1 MSRARTAA
9 VLASSGLFVACAAG
23 GRAPASP
30 SQAGD
35 ASGAPAQAAPGG
47 YPQQKPGAYPAPAAP
62 PPAEPAS
69 PVQPQAAPPSPGQF
83 GGPPGGGT
91 SRSMAFSAALDEV
104 DTSARQLDVAAGDC
118 SNACRALGSMDR
130 AAGRLC
136 SLAQGNDEG
145 RRCEDAKKKVY
156 TARDRVKQTCGTCP
170 GGVSVERSAPIP
182 SSR

>member
-1 MSRARTAA
+1 MSRART
-9 VLASSGLFVACAAG
+9 VLVISASGLFMACAAG
-23 GRAPASP
+23 SKAPATP
-30 SQAGD
+30 SQVGE
-35 ASGAPAQAAPGG
+35 ASGAAPQAAPAG
-47 YPQQKPGAYPAPAAP
+47 YPQQPGAYPPAP
-62 PPAEPAS
+62 PPAEPAA
-69 PVQPQAAPPSPGQF
+69 PVQPQAAPGQF
-83 GGPPGGGT
+83 GGQPSGGT

-104 DTSARQLDVAAGDC
+104 DSSVRQLDVAAGDC

-182 SSR
+182 SGR